1 MTNPDACLSAK
12 LPAITKQKKSEEK
25 KRETNF
31 NIFPILPLCQNDQTV
46 LGLLEM
52 RLLDDH
58 PP

>member
-12 LPAITKQKKSEEK
+12 LPAITKQKIWK

-31 NIFPILPLCQNDQTV
+31 NIFPIARCQNDQTV

-52 RLLDDH
+52 RLLGDH